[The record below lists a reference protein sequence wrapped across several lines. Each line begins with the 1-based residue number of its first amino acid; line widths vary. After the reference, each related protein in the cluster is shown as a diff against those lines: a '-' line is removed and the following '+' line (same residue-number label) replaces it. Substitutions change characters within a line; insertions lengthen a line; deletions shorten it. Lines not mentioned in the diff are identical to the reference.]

1 MCDKTTPQDSAAMPP
16 ASTGSV
22 DALSVLRKLRD
33 GVRGMG
39 IGDPDC
45 GERVEA
51 SDIVRWAVDE
61 IEQLRGSMEWYKDLL
76 REAEEKMCRMAL
88 TDAEREAVD
97 RASETLRYLQA
108 DYGKTQT
115 EQDAYTLR
123 ALLER
128 TKGGGE

>member
-1 MCDKTTPQDSAAMPP
+1 MSDTNERSVASA
-16 ASTGSV
+16 GSV
-22 DALSVLRKLRD
+22 DALSALRSLVE

-76 REAEEKMCRMAL
+76 LKAEEKMVRMSL
-88 TDAEREAVD
+88 TDAEREAVEAMAGYAEGAPQ
-97 RASETLRYLQA
+97 RFNLGIAPTLR
-108 DYGKTQT
+108 G
-115 EQDAYTLR
+115 
-123 ALLER
+123 LLER
-128 TKGGGE
+128 TQ